1 MNWLKNKMFSYQLKN
16 LPVDKKSNANQGQVK
31 NLTSYIAV
39 LFDEDQID
47 NPKEMSTILQ
57 KWSKSGK
64 RIETFS
70 FVDVK
75 EFEETDNPDNKICK
89 KDINWYGMP
98 KGEKVSAFA
107 NKRFD
112 ILITINP
119 NKTKHLHYLNAASK
133 AQFKI
138 GLLPDE
144 LEFYN
149 LMIDCDKTN
158 SIKKVFS
165 DIQITLDK
173 LAI

>member
-1 MNWLKNKMFSYQLKN
+1 MNWLKNKLFSYQLKN
-16 LPVDKKSNANQGQVK
+16 IPVDKINNDQKAQIK
-31 NLTSYIAV
+31 NLTSYIGI
-39 LFDEDQID
+39 LYDDIHID
-47 NPKEMSTILQ
+47 NLQEMSQIINRWT
-57 KWSKSGK
+57 KSGK

-75 EFEETDNPDNKICK
+75 EFEEDSNPDNKICR
-89 KDINWYGMP
+89 KDINWYGLP
-98 KGEKVSAFA
+98 KGEKVDRFTQ
-107 NKRFD
+107 KKFD

-133 AQFKI
+133 AKFKI

-149 LMIDCDKTN
+149 LMIDCPKND
-158 SIKKVFS
+158 SIKKIFS